1 MLVMEVVVMLL
12 GIVVRTVLA
21 VQILMVRHVYQSRQV
36 VEVERVLMQTVTEDG
51 EVQLSRL
58 SPGTPCI

>member
-21 VQILMVRHVYQSRQV
+21 VQILMVRHVCQSRQV